1 MDYFIEVIKRYKKRL
16 HEIEQYI
23 EFISLQ
29 KTLFIEIKDNI
40 KMTVY
45 ANKLKQII
53 NSTVQY
59 NAIIICLYGSF
70 EDFIDEIALE
80 YINILNSLCS
90 TYSDLPKSIR
100 NKHLY
105 KVGEFLTNPQRY
117 KGYKLTV
124 DDCIKNLYKSINSF
138 EDSMLNNEL
147 IIAHSGNLKIDKIND
162 LFNDLGIKNLKN
174 DIISTDSI
182 NLLDEFVEQRN
193 TISHSWEVQQRYSFE
208 KIKDELI
215 VLLNDIGEK
224 LKEILNDEIF
234 LFKNK
239 KTAIESFDTPHDII
253 NNRVLCINSKNSYL
267 QKGDFIIAKKNNDKK
282 LMLKILDIQVNK
294 NNVDSINEEN
304 IDVGIL
310 VNKNI
315 KKNWKYFYFSR
326 SSN

>member
-105 KVGEFLTNPQRY
+105 KVGEF
-117 KGYKLTV
+117 
-124 DDCIKNLYKSINSF
+124 
-138 EDSMLNNEL
+138 
-147 IIAHSGNLKIDKIND
+147 
-162 LFNDLGIKNLKN
+162 
-174 DIISTDSI
+174 
-182 NLLDEFVEQRN
+182 
-193 TISHSWEVQQRYSFE
+193 
-208 KIKDELI
+208 
-215 VLLNDIGEK
+215 
-224 LKEILNDEIF
+224 
-234 LFKNK
+234 
-239 KTAIESFDTPHDII
+239 
-253 NNRVLCINSKNSYL
+253 
-267 QKGDFIIAKKNNDKK
+267 
-282 LMLKILDIQVNK
+282 
-294 NNVDSINEEN
+294 
-304 IDVGIL
+304 
-310 VNKNI
+310 
-315 KKNWKYFYFSR
+315 
-326 SSN
+326 